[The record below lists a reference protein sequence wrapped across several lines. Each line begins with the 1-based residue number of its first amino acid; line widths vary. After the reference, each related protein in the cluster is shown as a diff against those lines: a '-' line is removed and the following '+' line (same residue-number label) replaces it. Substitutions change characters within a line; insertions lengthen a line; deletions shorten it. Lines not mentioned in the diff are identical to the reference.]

1 MQHNMMV
8 SLLLALALT
17 ACASTK
23 QPLDTPAVISVCPTP
38 SAEMLTMPPKPAAP
52 VAGYHPKTF
61 SLTPATTGSGAS
73 N

>member
-1 MQHNMMV
+1 MQHSMMAA
-8 SLLLALALT
+8 LTLALALT

-23 QPLDTPAVISVCPTP
+23 QPLDTPQVINVCPTP
-38 SAEMLTMPPKPAAP
+38 SAEMLAIPAKPTAP

-61 SLTPATTGSGAS
+61 SLTPVTTGNGAS